1 MTLKTNV
8 LVENIC
14 NLSEAR
20 YCSGMGVQFLACPAA
35 QVDPT
40 LFMAIKGWVQGPE
53 MVVDISESAEHPDLN
68 AYEADFILVNS
79 NQLSATANKSPL
91 PFMVRLNADDLL
103 NLDQL
108 AKYFE
113 RIQFVIIHEA
123 SKNEIDKL
131 SALKYKIIVSVDKKN
146 SIQLTEILDLP
157 IAGILLTGETETAPG
172 LKNYDHLSSVL
183 EELEVEDY

>member
-20 YCSGMGVQFLACPAA
+20 YCSGMGVQFLACPAG

-40 LFMAIKGWVQGPE
+40 LFLAIKGWVQGPE

-123 SKNEIDKL
+123 SKNGIDKL

-146 SIQLTEILDLP
+146 FDQLTEILNLP
-157 IAGILLTGETETAPG
+157 IAGILLTGESETTPG
-172 LKNYDHLSSVL
+172 LKNYDHLSTIL
-183 EELEVEDY
+183 EELEASEG